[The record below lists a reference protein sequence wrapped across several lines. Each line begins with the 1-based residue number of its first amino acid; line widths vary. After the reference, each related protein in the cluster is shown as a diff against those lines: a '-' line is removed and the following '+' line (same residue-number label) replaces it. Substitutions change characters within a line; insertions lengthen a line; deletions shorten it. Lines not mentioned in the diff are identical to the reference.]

1 MVEGI
6 VFGVATGF
14 MLIGIAAAVYY
25 ISIRL
30 LFPRSSAKYTVVLAA
45 DSKSENMAQLIYGAY
60 LRLDL
65 LGDSA
70 CARVIAV
77 DMGMNEVERVSCEN
91 LCKECV
97 GVYVCKPDELA
108 DLIKPDE
115 G

>member
-6 VFGVATGF
+6 IFGVATGF

-30 LFPRSSAKYTVVLAA
+30 LFPRASAYYTVVITA
-45 DSKSENMAQLIYGAY
+45 DSKSENVAQLIYGAY

-77 DMGMNEVERVSCEN
+77 DMGMSENERISCEN
-91 LCKECV
+91 FCKECI
-97 GVYVCKPDELA
+97 GVYLCKPEELA
-108 DLIKPDE
+108 GLLKTDE

>member
-1 MVEGI
+1 MIEGI
-6 VFGVATGF
+6 IFGIATGF

-30 LFPRSSAKYTVVLAA
+30 LFPRASARYTMVIAA
-45 DSKSENMAQLIYGAY
+45 DSESKNTAQLIYGAY

-77 DMGMNEVERVSCEN
+77 DMGMSESERISCEN
-91 LCKECV
+91 LCKECI
-97 GVYVCKPDELA
+97 GIYVCEPDELA
-108 DLIKPDE
+108 QLIKPD
-115 G
+115 